1 MDWNRGE
8 HRRKFLLSP
17 GSVLEDDGAV
27 HRHEDL
33 CLWGEW
39 EAPSLVVHRWPTR
52 GRLAG
57 LPRVLHRPRL
67 APLPSTGIVQ
77 NSDPLVFGNAFRY
90 SNCRQ
95 STRYTHRPQK
105 QQCLD
110 LGSVVLFG
118 SKQGGAFVLDT
129 CLVVRS
135 RLSYTLDD
143 APVVD
148 GIVENVG
155 FGPLR
160 SCRAD
165 PGWERIEAAPFTL
178 YAGATPDSPFD
189 GMVSFAPCLP
199 RAVAGDGFRRPPLT
213 LAGTLLN
220 ENLAMAT
227 RLTETDPRPVYDEVV
242 RQVRAAGLDLGV
254 AFDAPSSTV
263 QDGDPGASRADH
275 TSNGSSATPSRYTKN
290 PGIG

>member
-1 MDWNRGE
+1 VVTTGGLRKGVLQFPHPGAEHRPTADEMDWNRGE

-148 GIVENVG
+148 GIVETSSSG
-155 FGPLR
+155 RCG
-160 SCRAD
+160 A
-165 PGWERIEAAPFTL
+165 AAPIR
-178 YAGATPDSPFD
+178 AGS
-189 GMVSFAPCLP
+189 
-199 RAVAGDGFRRPPLT
+199 
-213 LAGTLLN
+213 
-220 ENLAMAT
+220 
-227 RLTETDPRPVYDEVV
+227 
-242 RQVRAAGLDLGV
+242 
-254 AFDAPSSTV
+254 
-263 QDGDPGASRADH
+263 ASRPRR
-275 TSNGSSATPSRYTKN
+275 SPSTPAPPRTARSTA
-290 PGIG
+290 